1 MGEERKVCNILVEKP
16 EGRRPLGGPRRRW
29 EDGIRM
35 DVREVSLGMLV
46 DSVGSG

>member
-1 MGEERKVCNILVEKP
+1 MGEERKVYNILVEKP
-16 EGRRPLGGPRRRW
+16 EGRRPLGGPRR